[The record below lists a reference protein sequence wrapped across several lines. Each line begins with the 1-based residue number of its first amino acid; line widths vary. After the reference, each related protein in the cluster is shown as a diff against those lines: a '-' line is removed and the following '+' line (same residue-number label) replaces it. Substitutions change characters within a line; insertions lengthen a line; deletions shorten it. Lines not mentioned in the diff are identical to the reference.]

1 MPDTAQINR
10 SLSSIKTEL
19 EFLQASNVL
28 SPPQFQS
35 IMAQLPVSNISV
47 AHISGS
53 LDFPDSSQGQNGN
66 PSQYIDPRFTNPQQ
80 QFNPGQLAQ
89 QAQDPNNA
97 AHPQNPNVRI
107 STSSSLSIPPFLNSL
122 SRVRNCF
129 FLEMSRG
136 CGVTRSNLLLS
147 LQVSGRGK
155 LDAIL
160 HLKFSCEMS

>member
-122 SRVRNCF
+122 SRVRNWF
-129 FLEMSRG
+129 FFGNVTWVRG
-136 CGVTRSNLLLS
+136 NEGQSPSFLASVWTRKA
-147 LQVSGRGK
+147 GRDSAFEIF
-155 LDAIL
+155 L
-160 HLKFSCEMS
+160 